1 MDFLNIKKIAL
12 ILNIFF
18 NLFIK
23 IICQYNP
30 PDEDLERFKREF
42 DRLIN
47 ESELQ
52 KSIHVLIGTNI
63 FLFIIILSITLYEI
77 IKCFQRRNI
86 NINNMKK
93 NKNNNSNLDIL
104 NVKKSVKSFNSSK
117 MLGSVRSNNEDYINS
132 NNYSQKSNIVESNN
146 SFKERADNGYEAP
159 LPEDF
164 AEENKE
170 KEFLTNNGIEM
181 NNKKEKFLNNPFS
194 KKNRI

>member
-1 MDFLNIKKIAL
+1 MDFLNIKKASI
-12 ILNIFF
+12 IINIIS

-23 IICQYNP
+23 VICQYNP
-30 PDEDLERFKREF
+30 PDKDFEREF
-42 DRLIN
+42 DRLIH

-52 KSIHVLIGTNI
+52 KSIIHVLISTNI
-63 FLFIIILSITLYEI
+63 FLFIILLSITLYEI
-77 IKCFQRRNI
+77 IKCFKGRNI

-93 NKNNNSNLDIL
+93 NKNNNSNLDVL

-117 MLGSVRSNNEDYINS
+117 MLESVRSNNEDYINS
-132 NNYSQKSNIVESNN
+132 NNYAQKSNIVDSNN

-181 NNKKEKFLNNPFS
+181 NNKKEQFLNILNS
-194 KKNRI
+194 LKR

>member
-1 MDFLNIKKIAL
+1 MDFFNIKKTTI
-12 ILNIFF
+12 IINIIS

-23 IICQYNP
+23 VICQYNP

-52 KSIHVLIGTNI
+52 KSIIHVLIGTNI

-93 NKNNNSNLDIL
+93 NKNNNSNLDVL

-117 MLGSVRSNNEDYINS
+117 MLESVRSNNEDYINS
-132 NNYSQKSNIVESNN
+132 NNYAQKSNIVESNN
-146 SFKERADNGYEAP
+146 SFKERVDNGYEAP
-159 LPEDF
+159 LPEDYS
-164 AEENKE
+164 AGNKE
-170 KEFLTNNGIEM
+170 KVFLTNNDIEM
-181 NNKKEKFLNNPFS
+181 NNKKEQFLNNPYS
-194 KKNRI
+194 NEE